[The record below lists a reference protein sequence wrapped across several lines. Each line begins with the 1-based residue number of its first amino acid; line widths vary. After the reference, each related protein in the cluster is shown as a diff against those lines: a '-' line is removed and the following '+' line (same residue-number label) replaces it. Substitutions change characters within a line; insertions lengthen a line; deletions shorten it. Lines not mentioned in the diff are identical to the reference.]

1 MATLRVPV
9 TSLDH
14 IEGSEDALVTLVEY
28 GDFQCPHCAAAHPV
42 VKKLQRHFGGKLRF
56 VFRHFPLTEVHPLAA
71 TAAEAAEFAAAHKRF
86 WEMHDG
92 IFDNQDRLGLPLLFT
107 LAGSLTLS
115 APALEQALAKG
126 QYKAKVEQDFMGGVR
141 SGVNGTP
148 GFFINGRRYDGD
160 YDYAD
165 MEDAIEATA
174 RNAAT
179 PR

>member
-1 MATLRVPV
+1 MAVLRVPV
-9 TSLDH
+9 SSLDH
-14 IEGSEDALVTLVEY
+14 SEGPEDAPVTLVEY

-42 VKKLQRHFGGKLRF
+42 VKKLQRRFGGKLRF

-71 TAAEAAEFAAAHKRF
+71 TAAEAAEFAGAHKRF

-115 APALEQALAKG
+115 APALEQALGKG
-126 QYKAKVEQDFMGGVR
+126 QYRAKVEQDFMGGVR

-165 MEDAIEATA
+165 LEDAI
-174 RNAAT
+174 AAAAHDAAA